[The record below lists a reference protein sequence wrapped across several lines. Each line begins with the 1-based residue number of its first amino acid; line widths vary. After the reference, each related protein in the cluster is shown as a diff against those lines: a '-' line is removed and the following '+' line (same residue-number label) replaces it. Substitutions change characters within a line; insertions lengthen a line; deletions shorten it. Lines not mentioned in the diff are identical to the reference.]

1 MRVHILWA
9 LAASAAFTPPQRPPA
24 QQTVCYGGRP
34 KNKAAK
40 AAQKRL
46 QEAAKEEAK
55 AAKTYEA
62 LQKKRRES
70 KARRTERLR
79 GRDTRGGTPDV
90 VETTEKQAR
99 RPPPTTPRAEPTK
112 GQAKRP
118 TKQTDSWKRDSWAA
132 TLDHKRCARPVPG
145 DCLRRKK

>member
-9 LAASAAFTPPQRPPA
+9 LAAIAAAFTPPQLAPA
-24 QQTVCYGGRP
+24 HHTVCFGGRP

-55 AAKTYEA
+55 AARTYEA

-79 GRDTRGGTPDV
+79 GRDTRGGTPD
-90 VETTEKQAR
+90 
-99 RPPPTTPRAEPTK
+99 
-112 GQAKRP
+112 
-118 TKQTDSWKRDSWAA
+118 D
-132 TLDHKRCARPVPG
+132 
-145 DCLRRKK
+145 

>member
-1 MRVHILWA
+1 MQDTSLNSYTRTKRLRAIHILWA
-9 LAASAAFTPPQRPPA
+9 LAASAAFTPPQPP
-24 QQTVCYGGRP
+24 QTQHTVCHGGRP

-55 AAKTYEA
+55 AARTYEA

-90 VETTEKQAR
+90 VDVTEKKAR

-112 GQAKRP
+112 VKRSGRS
-118 TKQTDSWKRDSWAA
+118 KATDSWKLDS
-132 TLDHKRCARPVPG
+132 
-145 DCLRRKK
+145 